1 MFGTASFSKQSL
13 ISSLHA
19 TPIDYRSTDFREE
32 IWKLSADGVDVVFD
46 AVGRLNIQKSYQT
59 LRKHGRLI
67 CYGFQNGKSKRIILS
82 SLMRLMFLK
91 CIPDGK
97 KAKFYSISATNK
109 TRPYTIKEDL
119 STLLQ
124 LLANGAIQPIIM
136 KSFSLRDVRSAHEM
150 LEQGNAI
157 GKILITI

>member
-1 MFGTASFSKQSL
+1 
-13 ISSLHA
+13 
-19 TPIDYRSTDFREE
+19 
-32 IWKLSADGVDVVFD
+32 
-46 AVGRLNIQKSYQT
+46 
-59 LRKHGRLI
+59 
-67 CYGFQNGKSKRIILS
+67 
-82 SLMRLMFLK
+82 MFLK
-91 CIPDGK
+91 CIPDEK

-119 STLLQ
+119 NTLLQ